1 MFQTTDVATLGQQGE
16 MEFSLQIGGKQLP
29 EQPIR
34 SHAEAFYQLRKCLGV
49 QSSSLH
55 SFNITGQEYR
65 RHKFIVALDC
75 ESLLQAGF
83 TGLNTRAGELLNIK
97 FDQNGDDPTH
107 YAQSMYIVLHSDN
120 VMEIGDSGV
129 RVYD

>member
-1 MFQTTDVATLGQQGE
+1 MTSSADIMGKEGE
-16 MEFSLQIGGKQLP
+16 MEFQLQIGGKQLP

-49 QSSSLH
+49 QSSALH
-55 SFNITGQEYR
+55 SFNVTGQEYR
-65 RHKFIVALDC
+65 RRKFVLAIDC

-97 FDQNGDDPTH
+97 FDQTGDDRTH

-120 VMEIGDSGV
+120 VLEIGDSGV
-129 RVYD
+129 RVFD